1 MLTIQIWN
9 VSDLAPVS
17 DYHYAVYV
25 NREQIATGSINGH
38 TRDDGW
44 AILVKKI
51 ADAHIAVTTIER
63 DGRVIGTQ
71 QSTVTERPSQT
82 GLIRTEAIA
91 CGKKSPRSNRIC
103 VAIDTP
109 GHTCKF
115 VKIVPAKRP
124 GVKR

>member
-1 MLTIQIWN
+1 MLTVQIWN

-17 DYHYAVYV
+17 DYHYAVYI
-25 NREQIATGSINGH
+25 NREQIATGSVLGH
-38 TRDDGW
+38 TREDGW
-44 AILVKKI
+44 AVLLKKL
-51 ADAHIAVTTIER
+51 ADEHIAVTKIER

-71 QSTVTERPSQT
+71 QATVREF
-82 GLIRTEAIA
+82 IA
-91 CGKKSPRSNRIC
+91 CGRKSPRSNRIC
-103 VAIDTP
+103 VSANTP